1 MLLTS
6 EWHSN
11 GILFAPFFHTTKQ
24 RTNDQDHNANHVLP
38 TTAIELVPAI
48 PPRPR
53 FDVGA
58 YTLGEMPADDVNPNK
73 LEDVVVAA
81 LLLAALN
88 TKQPT

>member
-1 MLLTS
+1 
-6 EWHSN
+6 
-11 GILFAPFFHTTKQ
+11 
-24 RTNDQDHNANHVLP
+24 LP
-38 TTAIELVPAI
+38 TAAIELVPAI